1 MLNHAK
7 SIIPM
12 KERWGR
18 LRMLSMMSLPCQ
30 HVATL
35 QFVSSAETDSAS
47 SKRRTASFV
56 SDQTDLSSVATHG
69 DEYDWICIIV
79 ICVSLWLR
87 KQRQRFAQDQPK
99 GYFETKVFELLL
111 NHAKS
116 IIPMKERWGRLRMVR
131 YDKFNLPACGNIAI
145 WQLRRERQPLWNSH
159 DGLNLTCL
167 DQCHGVPS
175 HGTSSSPGRRNRIA
189 LLSTV

>member
-18 LRMLSMMSLPCQ
+18 LRMLSMMSLLCQ

-35 QFVSSAETDSAS
+35 QFVSSAEIDSAS

-69 DEYDWICIIV
+69 DEYD
-79 ICVSLWLR
+79 
-87 KQRQRFAQDQPK
+87 
-99 GYFETKVFELLL
+99 
-111 NHAKS
+111 
-116 IIPMKERWGRLRMVR
+116 
-131 YDKFNLPACGNIAI
+131 
-145 WQLRRERQPLWNSH
+145 
-159 DGLNLTCL
+159 
-167 DQCHGVPS
+167 
-175 HGTSSSPGRRNRIA
+175 
-189 LLSTV
+189 